1 MFFSARSCQD
11 DPPTAWLGIDMDW
24 PLKARILG
32 TIITYNCPFRT
43 KTNLEELAGDFI
55 LFPEA
60 AFLVV
65 CDPSMNK
72 L

>member
-1 MFFSARSCQD
+1 
-11 DPPTAWLGIDMDW
+11 MDW

-55 LFPEA
+55 LYPED
-60 AFLVV
+60 AF
-65 CDPSMNK
+65 
-72 L
+72 